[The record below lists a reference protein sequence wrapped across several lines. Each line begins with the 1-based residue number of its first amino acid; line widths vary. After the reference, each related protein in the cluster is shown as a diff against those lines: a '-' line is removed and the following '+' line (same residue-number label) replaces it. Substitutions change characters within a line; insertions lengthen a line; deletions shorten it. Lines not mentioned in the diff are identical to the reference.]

1 MLVAALSLAS
11 AQDSVHVT
19 LDNTAPGSRTSGSQP
34 TAGIGPQAALAPGY
48 VLGPGDQF
56 SMEIADL
63 EELNGKVHRIDH
75 DGTVTLP
82 LVGRIQ
88 AAGMTLT
95 EFEKDLDKQL
105 ESLLKEPHITITVT
119 ETLSQ
124 PVSVIGAVN
133 TPGTHQLRGQ
143 QNLMEVLSE
152 AGGLRNDAGYRVTI
166 TRDEKYG
173 DLPVPN
179 ALRNP
184 ASHTI
189 TGEVSV
195 SDILEAR
202 NVSENIRIMPHDLIT
217 VPRAKVFY
225 VMGEVRKSGGF
236 TLEQKNRVSIVQA
249 IALAEGTTP
258 TAAKRRAIILRQV
271 DGDVNRTQIRVDLDK
286 IFTGK
291 IQDVMLQPDDIL
303 YVPNSMAKVIRMR
316 AIETAVS
323 TASGVLIWRG
333 I

>member
-1 MLVAALSLAS
+1 M
-11 AQDSVHVT
+11 
-19 LDNTAPGSRTSGSQP
+19 
-34 TAGIGPQAALAPGY
+34 
-48 VLGPGDQF
+48 
-56 SMEIADL
+56 
-63 EELNGKVHRIDH
+63 
-75 DGTVTLP
+75 
-82 LVGRIQ
+82 
-88 AAGMTLT
+88 
-95 EFEKDLDKQL
+95 
-105 ESLLKEPHITITVT
+105 
-119 ETLSQ
+119 
-124 PVSVIGAVN
+124 
-133 TPGTHQLRGQ
+133 
-143 QNLMEVLSE
+143 
-152 AGGLRNDAGYRVTI
+152 
-166 TRDEKYG
+166 
-173 DLPVPN
+173 
-179 ALRNP
+179 
-184 ASHTI
+184 
-189 TGEVSV
+189 SV